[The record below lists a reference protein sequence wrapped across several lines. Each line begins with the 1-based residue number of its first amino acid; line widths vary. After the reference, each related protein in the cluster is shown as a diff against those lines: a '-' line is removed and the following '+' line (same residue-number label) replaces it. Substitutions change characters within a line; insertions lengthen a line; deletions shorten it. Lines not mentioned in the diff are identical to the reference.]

1 LRIVSDVALV
11 PAREKR
17 LISERTARS
26 LTVEKAL
33 RLLDTVAAEGSPV
46 SLLALSRAAGID
58 KTTTHRLATSL
69 TRYGL
74 LRFDPNERAYS
85 LGLRLID
92 LGQRA
97 IGQLHIAREARP
109 YLEQLGALSGE
120 AVNLGVYDEGQVV
133 FIEQV
138 ASPQPVVIRARA
150 GSRIPAHCTGIGK
163 VLLAYGPAEWKRR
176 VLKHGLPPLTP
187 NTISEPAEFTEHLT
201 RVRRLGYAFD
211 DEEHRLGVR
220 CVASPVRDHTGLA
233 IAAISISGPAF
244 RLSRERLNE
253 LVEPLRQSA
262 EELSALL
269 GYHANIAPPHDAR
282 NGAT

>member
-1 LRIVSDVALV
+1 MAVV
-11 PAREKR
+11 PALEEQ
-17 LISERTARS
+17 LVSERTARS

-33 RLLDTVAAEGSPV
+33 RLLDAVAAEGGPI
-46 SLLALSRAAGID
+46 SLLALSRAADLD

-74 LRFDPNERAYS
+74 LRFDPNGRAYS

-97 IGQLHIAREARP
+97 IGQLHVAREARP

-133 FIEQV
+133 FVEQV
-138 ASPQPVVIRARA
+138 ASPQPVVIRARV
-150 GSRIPAHCTGIGK
+150 GSRIPAHCTSMGK
-163 VLLAYGPAEWKRR
+163 VLLACGPAEWTQR
-176 VLKHGLPPLTP
+176 VLGHGVPPLTP
-187 NTISEPAEFTEHLT
+187 NTISEPAEFSEHLA
-201 RVRRLGYAFD
+201 RVRRLGYGFD

-220 CVASPVRDHTGLA
+220 CVAAPVRDHTGFA

-253 LVEPLRQSA
+253 LVEPLKQSA

-269 GYHANIAPPHDAR
+269 GYRPALAQAHDAQD
-282 NGAT
+282 GAA